1 MGDWRHHLLVL
12 TNRFGFADKKG
23 LDKFARRLQN
33 WPLVIAGHLLLARL
47 SPYRSR
53 RFLLVTL
60 AGWSIFLLP
69 IGLLSLATYTPR
81 QEVGVKR
88 SMAARK
94 IGAGWVRSNPLVR

>member
-1 MGDWRHHLLVL
+1 MQ
-12 TNRFGFADKKG
+12 K
-23 LDKFARRLQN
+23 
-33 WPLVIAGHLLLARL
+33 WPLLTRGAVLLSRL

-60 AGWSIFLLP
+60 AGWTIFLLP
-69 IGLLSLATYTPR
+69 VGLMSLATYTPR
-81 QEVGVKR
+81 QDVGVKR

>member
-1 MGDWRHHLLVL
+1 M
-12 TNRFGFADKKG
+12 
-23 LDKFARRLQN
+23 QN
-33 WPLVIAGHLLLARL
+33 WPLAIAGHLLRSRL

-60 AGWSIFLLP
+60 AGGTIVLRP
-69 IGLLSLATYTPR
+69 VGLMSLATYTPR

>member
-1 MGDWRHHLLVL
+1 M
-12 TNRFGFADKKG
+12 DKSDG
-23 LDKFARRLQN
+23 RLQN
-33 WPLVIAGHLLLARL
+33 WPLAIAGHLLLSRL

-60 AGWSIFLLP
+60 AGWTIFLLP
-69 IGLLSLATYTPR
+69 VGLMSLATYTPR

>member
-1 MGDWRHHLLVL
+1 MQ
-12 TNRFGFADKKG
+12 K
-23 LDKFARRLQN
+23 
-33 WPLVIAGHLLLARL
+33 WPLLTRGSLLFSLL

-60 AGWSIFLLP
+60 AGWTIFLLP
-69 IGLLSLATYTPR
+69 VGLLSLATYTPR

>member
-1 MGDWRHHLLVL
+1 M
-12 TNRFGFADKKG
+12 
-23 LDKFARRLQN
+23 QN
-33 WPLVIAGHLLLARL
+33 WPPVIAGHLLLSRL
-47 SPYRSR
+47 SPYRSL

-60 AGWSIFLLP
+60 AGWTIFLLP
-69 IGLLSLATYTPR
+69 VGLMSLATYTPR

>member
-1 MGDWRHHLLVL
+1 M
-12 TNRFGFADKKG
+12 
-23 LDKFARRLQN
+23 QN
-33 WPLVIAGHLLLARL
+33 WPLAIAGHLLLSRL

-69 IGLLSLATYTPR
+69 VGLLSLATYTPR
-81 QEVGVKR
+81 QDVGVKR

-94 IGAGWVRSNPLVR
+94 PGASRELSNPLVR

>member
-1 MGDWRHHLLVL
+1 MQPVSSVHSQGV
-12 TNRFGFADKKG
+12 DKSDG
-23 LDKFARRLQN
+23 RLQK
-33 WPLVIAGHLLLARL
+33 WPLLTRGSLLFARL

-60 AGWSIFLLP
+60 AGWTIFLLP
-69 IGLLSLATYTPR
+69 VGLMSLATYNPR

>member
-1 MGDWRHHLLVL
+1 MQ
-12 TNRFGFADKKG
+12 K
-23 LDKFARRLQN
+23 
-33 WPLVIAGHLLLARL
+33 WPLLIGRLLRLARL

>member
-1 MGDWRHHLLVL
+1 MQSVSSVHSQGV
-12 TNRFGFADKKG
+12 
-23 LDKFARRLQN
+23 DKFDGRLQK
-33 WPLVIAGHLLLARL
+33 WPLLIGRLLLLARL

-69 IGLLSLATYTPR
+69 IGLLGLATYTPR

-94 IGAGWVRSNPLVR
+94 IGAGWLRSNPLVR

>member
-1 MGDWRHHLLVL
+1 MQ
-12 TNRFGFADKKG
+12 K
-23 LDKFARRLQN
+23 
-33 WPLVIAGHLLLARL
+33 WPLLTRGSLLLSRL

-60 AGWSIFLLP
+60 AGWTIFLLP
-69 IGLLSLATYTPR
+69 VGLMSLATYSPR
-81 QEVGVKR
+81 QDVGVKR

>member
-1 MGDWRHHLLVL
+1 MGDWRHHLPVL
-12 TNRFGFADKKG
+12 TNRFGFAHNQG

-33 WPLVIAGHLLLARL
+33 WPLSIAGHPLLARL

-81 QEVGVKR
+81 HEVGVKR

-94 IGAGWVRSNPLVR
+94 IGAGWLRSNPLVR